1 MTAAYEEQEQRDTG
15 TQDGRSHCL
24 RLLKGSEWLSYTV
37 YLQIF
42 EKRNFRDD
50 AENVSVPSLMHYI
63 YTPDHAV

>member
-15 TQDGRSHCL
+15 AQDGRSHCL
-24 RLLKGSEWLSYTV
+24 RLLKGSGVAYTV

-42 EKRNFRDD
+42 EKRNFRYD